1 MSSLVALLRSLVV
14 EPEISNQQRKKT
26 MNPLTHFKTFKNTR
40 IVVSFTFGLVSL
52 AVAATGF
59 SQGSRTAKHLPQFAA
74 PLQYRVI
81 DLGGPNGVANVITD
95 SGRII
100 GSIRFLGGNRD
111 AAFWPNPQSPAI
123 DLGTLPGFAGSRGL
137 GINAYGQMVGLALP
151 FPQFS
156 QPRPVFWESSQSAP
170 VELPGVMLGFFG
182 LAPGINAVGQIVGT
196 IYSADTQSA
205 VFWPNSN
212 AAPIYLTQLSNEFP
226 FGGAFSVNAHGN
238 IFGDGCDADFVEC
251 HALFWASSASAPV
264 ALAAPGGEF
273 IYTDI
278 GGLAS
283 DFLSANGLNNAGRMV
298 GYTYNADFSE
308 TRAVFWANSSS
319 PAVILST
326 SGEFSNGTA
335 ESLNEN
341 GQIVGAGFN
350 SDFSNA
356 HAFLWPSS
364 NSPGIDLN
372 TLVPSDS
379 GWELLAAH
387 SINNRGEITGQ
398 GFLNGF
404 VHACVL
410 IPVREPLSPRF

>member
-1 MSSLVALLRSLVV
+1 
-14 EPEISNQQRKKT
+14 
-26 MNPLTHFKTFKNTR
+26 MNPLTHFKNTR
-40 IVVSFTFGLVSL
+40 IVISFTFGLVSL

-59 SQGSRTAKHLPQFAA
+59 SQGSRTASHLPQPAA

-81 DLGGPNGVANVITD
+81 DLGGPMGTANAIND

-100 GSIRFLGGNRD
+100 GSIRFPGGNRD

-156 QPRPVFWESSQSAP
+156 QARPVFWESSQSAP
-170 VELPGVMLGFFG
+170 VELTVVPSGFFG
-182 LAPGINAVGQIVGT
+182 LAPGINAAGQIVGT
-196 IYSADTQSA
+196 IYSANTQSA

-212 AAPIYLTQLSNEFP
+212 AAPIYLTQLSNDFP
-226 FGGAFSVNAHGN
+226 FGGAFSVNAAGN

-273 IYTDI
+273 IYTDV
-278 GGLAS
+278 GGLS
-283 DFLSANGLNNAGRMV
+283 SNSANGLNNAGGMV
-298 GYTYNADFSE
+298 GLAYNADFSE

-319 PAVILST
+319 PAVILNT
-326 SGEFSNGTA
+326 SGDFSNGTA

-341 GQIVGAGFN
+341 GQIVGTAFD
-350 SDFSNA
+350 SDFEDA

-372 TLVPSDS
+372 TLIPSDS
-379 GWELLAAH
+379 GWELQAAH
-387 SINNRGEITGQ
+387 SINNRGEIAGQ
-398 GFLNGF
+398 GVLDGF
-404 VHACVL
+404 GHAFVL